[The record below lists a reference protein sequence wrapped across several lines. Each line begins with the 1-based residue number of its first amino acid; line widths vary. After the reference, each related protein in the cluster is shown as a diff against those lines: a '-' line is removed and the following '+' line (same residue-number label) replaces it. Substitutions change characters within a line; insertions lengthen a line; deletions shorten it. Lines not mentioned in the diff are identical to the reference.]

1 IAQLA
6 EGDLLRLKN
15 LCNCRL
21 RNGRLEY
28 ASDAP
33 IKGIPIVQ
41 WCVAGAPLQ
50 LLLPNGSQ
58 IEGIVE
64 SAAAEMRGEVVQFER
79 VGFVRLER
87 NQALFL
93 HR

>member
-1 IAQLA
+1 VAQLT

-21 RNGRLEY
+21 RDGRLKH
-28 ASDAP
+28 AGDDPVKGVP
-33 IKGIPIVQ
+33 IIQ

-87 NQALFL
+87 SQALFL

>member
-1 IAQLA
+1 MAQLA

-21 RNGRLEY
+21 RNGRLEH
-28 ASDAP
+28 AGDAP
-33 IKGIPIVQ
+33 IKGVPIVQ

-50 LLLPNGSQ
+50 LLRPNGSQ
-58 IEGIVE
+58 IDGIVE
-64 SAAAEMRGEVVQFER
+64 PAATEMRGEVVQFER
-79 VGFVRLER
+79 VGFVKLER
-87 NQALFL
+87 SQALFL